1 MKEQKN
7 AIIMEIRGKY
17 AAALTRDGSFI
28 RVPNDDYAVGQSIEL
43 NDQARS
49 ANRRRRLAA
58 VTAMAAG
65 FLMLFLGGWKGYI
78 TPAGVVS
85 LDVNPSIEYSINV
98 FDRVLDITAVND
110 DGGQILEGMDKQA
123 LLYRPVDDAI
133 DATITTLRQNGYLAE
148 ATENDVML
156 SASAGN
162 TRHAEELAQRLNARV
177 SRQGDLTVY
186 SVSVTSDEVEH
197 AHTLGTSAG
206 KLYLIEQLEGASGD
220 GEEIDPEDWVG
231 KPVREIIAETKAHPK
246 TEENEKESPES
257 TRQPDAEKESAGSN
271 ENRSGENDGEAE
283 KPRSKAEG
291 GGTTE
296 NESDKGGISE
306 GGYHGEHD

>member
-1 MKEQKN
+1 MKEQKS

-28 RVPNDDYAVGQSIEL
+28 RVPNDGYAVGQSVEL

-49 ANRRRRLAA
+49 ANRRRRLGA
-58 VTAMAAG
+58 VATMAAG

-78 TPAGVVS
+78 TPTGVVS

-110 DGGQILEGMDKQA
+110 DGEQILEGMDKQA
-123 LLYRPVDDAI
+123 LLYRSVDDAI

-206 KLYLIEQLEGASGD
+206 KLYLIEQLEGASGE
-220 GEEIDPEDWVG
+220 GEEIDPEDWVE
-231 KPVREIIAETKAHPK
+231 KPVREIISKTKTYPAQEDSDKET
-246 TEENEKESPES
+246 PES
-257 TRQPDAEKESAGSN
+257 THATDETKDPADGN
-271 ENRSGENDGEAE
+271 ENRSE
-283 KPRSKAEG
+283 
-291 GGTTE
+291 E
-296 NESDKGGISE
+296 NEGQTEKQQSNTEDGGAPEKQSDKSGSSGGNRD
-306 GGYHGEHD
+306 EHD

>member
-7 AIIMEIRGKY
+7 AVIMEIRGKY

-28 RVPNDDYAVGQSIEL
+28 RVPNDGYAVGQSIEL
-43 NDQARS
+43 NDQAKI
-49 ANRRRRLAA
+49 ANRSRRLGA

-78 TPAGVVS
+78 TPTGVVS

-110 DGGQILEGMDKQA
+110 DGEQILEGMDKQA
-123 LLYRPVDDAI
+123 LLYRSVDDAI

-206 KLYLIEQLEGASGD
+206 KLYLIEQLEGASGE
-220 GEEIDPEDWVG
+220 GEEIDPEDWVE
-231 KPVREIIAETKAHPK
+231 KPVREIISKTKTYPTH
-246 TEENEKESPES
+246 EDGDKESPES
-257 TRQPDAEKESAGSN
+257 THTTDETKDPADGN
-271 ENRSGENDGEAE
+271 ENRSEENDGQTE
-283 KPRSKAEG
+283 KQQSNTEDG
-291 GGTTE
+291 GAPE
-296 NESDKGGISE
+296 KQSDKSGSSGGNRD
-306 GGYHGEHD
+306 EHD